1 MKLPTKK
8 QQEQIVNVIHDRF
21 YNHLDI
27 YDVYKWLENFQD
39 DEMDMAINVLSR
51 LEYYREEDIVN
62 NLQNSLTKLLPKDLS
77 RVNLHILPL
86 GDAGKSGDAMAYIM
100 QKILKNNSFIKPKL
114 IKFYRWAGE
123 IDISALNNDDYV
135 IFLDDIIGSG
145 NSFDQNVEKFKND
158 SQKNIA
164 KFLGNTIFHTSLLCV
179 IIMDF
184 GVRFL
189 NRKYPTMRI
198 FGEIRNKAFEKGK
211 SPFGG
216 YIRAKRVRDF
226 CYSYGA
232 KIYKGGP
239 LGYKNSQALIVFA
252 HAVPNNTLP
261 IIWSDNYVKVDKR
274 NWYPLIPR
282 KYELKSNRSFKS
294 RTDNNRWICRLQ
306 SAFDQGGVQLE
317 LKELFTTK
325 NYNLIYLLRLLEN
338 RTPESIIINEM
349 GITFDDLQ
357 KLRDEGIVAG
367 FWNKDYQITEWCRNL
382 YDDAKKKARYKTTVL
397 QKAISEIVNDKE
409 IMYIPETF
417 KGLT

>member
-8 QQEQIVNVIHDRF
+8 QQEQIDSVIHDRF
-21 YNHLDI
+21 YDHLDI
-27 YDVYKWLENFQD
+27 YDVYKWLENFKD
-39 DEMDMAINVLSR
+39 DEMDIAINVLSR
-51 LEYYREEDIVN
+51 LEYYREEDIIN
-62 NLQNSLTKLLPKDLS
+62 NLQNSLTKLLPKNLNQ
-77 RVNLHILPL
+77 VNLHILPL
-86 GDAGKSGDAMAYIM
+86 GDAGKSGDAMSYIM
-100 QKILKNNSFIKPKL
+100 QKILKGNSFIKPKL
-114 IKFYRWAGE
+114 INFYRWAGE
-123 IDISALNNDDYV
+123 IDISTLNNEDYV

-145 NSFDQNVEKFKND
+145 NSFDQNVENFKNN

-164 KFLGNTIFHTSLLCV
+164 KFLGNTIFHTSLLCI

-184 GVRFL
+184 GLRFL

-198 FGEIRNKAFEKGK
+198 LGEIRNKAFEKGN
-211 SPFGG
+211 SPYGG
-216 YIRAKRVRDF
+216 YVRAKRVRDF

-232 KIYKGGP
+232 KIYKRGP

-261 IIWSDNYVKVDKR
+261 IIWSDNYVKAYKK

-306 SAFDQGGVQLE
+306 SAFDQAGVQLE

-325 NYNLIYLLRLLEN
+325 NYNLVYLLRLLEN
-338 RTPESIIINEM
+338 RTPESIIVNEM

-357 KLRDEGIVAG
+357 KLRDEGIIAG
-367 FWNKDYQITEWCRNL
+367 FWNMEYQITDWCRDL
-382 YDDAKKKARYKTTVL
+382 YDEAKKKARYKSTVL
-397 QKAISEIVNDKE
+397 QKAISEIVKDKE